1 MPRITNDL
9 HTALVEIAQFG
20 ECQAS
25 LIVFHK
31 LELMGLIV
39 YEFGGHWSITDEG
52 RQYLSQVIP
61 VELHPVI
68 RQLQKL

>member
-9 HTALVEIAQFG
+9 HTALVEISKFG

-31 LELMGLIV
+31 LELMGLIM
-39 YEFGGHWSITDEG
+39 YEFGGHWSITQEG
-52 RQYLSQVIP
+52 REYLSQVIQL
-61 VELHPVI
+61 ELNPNI
-68 RQLQKL
+68 RRLQNS